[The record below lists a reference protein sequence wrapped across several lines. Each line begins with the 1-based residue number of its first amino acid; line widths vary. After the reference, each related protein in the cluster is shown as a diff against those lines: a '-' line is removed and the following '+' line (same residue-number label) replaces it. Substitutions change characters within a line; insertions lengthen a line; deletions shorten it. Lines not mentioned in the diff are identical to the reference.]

1 MTRRL
6 WSTLTWRRTVVLLI
20 ALTGWFM
27 PPPDG
32 LTQQAWHLFV
42 IFAGGIAAVITNAT
56 SILLAAI
63 LALAAA
69 VLTRTLT
76 PTEAYA
82 GFGDGFI
89 LLIVVAFLIG
99 RAVVNSGLGV
109 RIAYNLIRLFGKSTL
124 GLGYSVV
131 AADMLIAFAFP
142 SNTARSG
149 VLYPITLSLAI
160 GSGSRVE
167 DGTRKRL
174 GAYLMMTS
182 MAGLSLSSALW
193 FTAMAA
199 NPIGAGLAASQGV
212 TITFNSWLLMASVP
226 CLAAFAAV
234 PWLLYQTFA
243 PELRATPEAP
253 RQARENLAEMGPLSR
268 DEWITAVTCVLMVIG
283 WALSDPLDV
292 DKTAIAFLGLGVFM
306 LAGIF
311 TSKDMQQSGDALNT
325 LIWFATLYT
334 LSTALNETG
343 FMSYVGFRIGPLVEG
358 FSWPAIYVLLIASY
372 VLIHYFFVSQ
382 TAQLLALFGVFVG
395 IGVDGGV
402 PPALMAMMLLFATNF
417 FSVLTPQGSSSNVI
431 FAASGY
437 LTQGEIYRNGGLV
450 VLVNLLVFLIL
461 GTPWILLLSD

>member
-1 MTRRL
+1 MTARL
-6 WSTLTWRRTVVLLI
+6 WSTQAWRRVVVLLLALI
-20 ALTGWFM
+20 AWFV

-32 LTQQAWHLFV
+32 LTQQAWHLFA
-42 IFAGGIAAVITNAT
+42 IFAGAIVAVILNAAT
-56 SILLAAI
+56 ILLGSV
-63 LALAAA
+63 LALSAA
-69 VLTRTLT
+69 VLTGTLQ
-76 PTEAYA
+76 PAEAYG

-89 LLIVVAFLIG
+89 LLIVIAFLIG
-99 RAVVNSGLGV
+99 RGVVNSGLGV

-160 GSGSRVE
+160 GSDSRPE

-199 NPIGAGLAASQGV
+199 NPIGAGLASNYGV
-212 TITFNSWLLMASVP
+212 SITFNSWLLMAVVP
-226 CLAAFAAV
+226 CIAAFAVV
-234 PWLLYQTFA
+234 PLLLYHSIA
-243 PELRATPEAP
+243 PELQATPEAP
-253 RQARENLAEMGPLSR
+253 KDARRQLAEMGPLSR
-268 DEWITAVTCVLMVIG
+268 AEWITATTCVLMVVG
-283 WALSDPLDV
+283 WALSEPFGI
-292 DKTAIAFLGLGVFM
+292 DKTAVAFLGLGVFM
-306 LAGIF
+306 LSGIF
-311 TSKDMQQSGDALNT
+311 TGKDMQQSGDALNT

-334 LSTALNETG
+334 LSSALNETG
-343 FMSYVGFRIGPLVEG
+343 FMSFIGFQIGPLVEG
-358 FSWPAIYVLLIASY
+358 FSWPVVYLLLVVAY

-395 IGVDGGV
+395 IGVDAGV
-402 PPALMAMMLLFATNF
+402 PPELMAMMLLFATNF

-450 VLVNLLVFLIL
+450 VLVNTIIFLAL
-461 GTPWILLLSD
+461 GTPWILFLSP